1 MVELKE
7 ITDFLFDLA
16 PDYLAESYDNVGLLV
31 EGENDKIENVLVALD
46 VDASIAEEAISKNCS
61 LIVSHH
67 PLIFKPISRISKDDA
82 VSMLI
87 KNDISLYSMH
97 TNFDALKGG
106 LCDALLNKI
115 AHTEDDVFPL
125 SDGESTIGRIA
136 ELKEEMTLLKFA
148 ENVKSALGLDFLRI
162 VGEKDRKIKK
172 IAICGGGGGDLVY
185 DAYHKGADLYISGD
199 FKYHHARFAFE
210 TGMALVEISHYDA
223 EILFVDE
230 IKEKLERFFGGRL
243 NVIKSEK
250 NVNPWNII

>member
-7 ITDFLFDLA
+7 ITDFLFSLA

-46 VDASIAEEAISKNCS
+46 VDASVAEEAISKKCS
-61 LIVSHH
+61 LILSHH
-67 PLIFKPISRISKDDA
+67 PLIFKPLSRISRNDA
-82 VSMLI
+82 VSLLI
-87 KNDISLYSMH
+87 KNGISLYSMH

-106 LCDALLNKI
+106 LCDVLLEKI
-115 AHTEDDVFPL
+115 AKTDDALPL

-136 ELKEEMTLLKFA
+136 ELEEEMTLSEFA
-148 ENVKSALGLDFLRI
+148 ENVKSTLCLDFLKT

-172 IAICGGGGGDLVY
+172 IAICGGGGGDFVY

-210 TGMALVEISHYDA
+210 TGMALMEIPHYDA
-223 EILFVDE
+223 EILFIDE
-230 IKEKLERFFGGRL
+230 MEDVIKAHFGGKL

-250 NVNPWNII
+250 NVNPWNVI